1 MAVENK
7 GTPQYFIN
15 TFLNNPATSIPKG
28 AQWCVYFNDLAPL
41 LDAID
46 NAYKLE
52 PERWKTRSSA
62 SRILGDQLQI
72 TKGCLFCTAVDI
84 PGEGGNPVAEGS
96 IKSNNFIRSY
106 VGAGRN
112 DFPIM
117 RMSFIDTNIS
127 FCESFLRGWSL
138 ATSAFGMIA
147 RAPNSGKNY
156 RTTLTCVKFAITPG
170 KEGEDVRLKGGAT
183 ITQSYVFQGICC
195 INVGNEEYNYDNP
208 SSMPKREANFVYNYY
223 TLDTDSHN
231 DVISASTNTR
241 RTQMSQDNQDR
252 QGRIN
257 AEIAE
262 NEAMRR
268 SKLSKDAQKAI
279 LERGRQAREQA
290 ANEALKAK
298 QRAKAGLT
306 GPQLAA
312 ARRAA
317 EAQSVAQVKKQIA
330 NTSGLLAGGGTGG
343 AGLV

>member
-7 GTPQYFIN
+7 GNPQYFIN
-15 TFLNNPATSIPKG
+15 TFLRNPATTIPIG
-28 AQWCVYFNDLAPL
+28 AQWCVYFNDLLPL
-41 LDAID
+41 LIAIE
-46 NAYKLE
+46 NAYNLE
-52 PERWKTRSSA
+52 PIKWKTASSA
-62 SRILGDQLQI
+62 SRLLGEQLQK
-72 TKGCLFCTAVDI
+72 TKGCLFCTAIDI
-84 PGEGGNPVAEGS
+84 PGEGGSPVAEGS

-112 DFPIM
+112 DFPTM

-147 RAPNSGKNY
+147 RAPDSGKNY
-156 RTTLTCVKFAITPG
+156 RTKLTCVKFGITPTG
-170 KEGEDVRLKGGAT
+170 PT
-183 ITQSYVFQGICC
+183 ITQTYVFDGICC

-208 SSMPKREANFVYNYY
+208 SSMSRREANFIYHSYS
-223 TLDTDSHN
+223 LDTDSHN
-231 DVISASTNTR
+231 SIIAASANTT
-241 RTQMSQDNQDR
+241 RTQLSQANQDR
-252 QGRIN
+252 QRLIN

-262 NEAMRR
+262 NDAIRR
-268 SKLSKDAQKAI
+268 SMLSKAAQAAI
-279 LERGRQAREQA
+279 LQRGRQAREQA

-306 GPQLAA
+306 GPELAA

-343 AGLV
+343 AGLA